1 MLKRVRIQMLNEML
15 SELKQVFGD
24 RFSTEQAVLY
34 SYASDASIYRKKP
47 DGVVRPANTE
57 EVSKLVKMA
66 NKHKVA
72 LVPRGA
78 GTGLC
83 GGAVAMEGGIVVD
96 LQLMNKIKEI
106 KPENMY
112 CVMEPGVIY
121 DKLNA
126 ELAKRGYQF
135 PGSPGSAE
143 AANIGGMVAA
153 NASGMR
159 AVKYGATRDYVIGL
173 EVVLPSGEIMRCGT
187 KTVKNSSGYQLEKLF
202 VGSEGTLGII
212 TEITLRIVTLPKSRM
227 VALVIFEEVERAGQ
241 AISSIMAHPVIPS
254 SMEIMDNTTITA
266 VNKGADA
273 GLPDVGA
280 ILIIECDGPEEEVAR
295 EMATVERLCK
305 EGGATSFE
313 KTADPKVFGKWHAAR
328 KSVLPALGRYRPDL
342 KVVNLADDM
351 AVPISR
357 LAEAIIAFKEIADR
371 NGVIIAT
378 YGHASDGNL
387 HTKMLLDPTKKDDWQ
402 RAEQAVKEVY
412 DAVLE
417 LDGTVTGEHG
427 VGISKAPYMKKER
440 ASALSTMRAIKRAL
454 DPNNIMNPG
463 KIFDW
468 ESEHIITHLRYPAEV
483 D

>member
-1 MLKRVRIQMLNEML
+1 MLIDMINEL
-15 SELKQVFGD
+15 EQIFGD
-24 RFSTEQAVLY
+24 RFSTEQAILY
-34 SYASDASIYRKKP
+34 TYASDASIYRKKP
-47 DGVVRPANTE
+47 DGVVRPANTK
-57 EVSKLVKMA
+57 EVSQLVKLA
-66 NKHKVA
+66 NEHKVP
-72 LVPRGA
+72 LIPRGA

-83 GGAVAMEGGIVVD
+83 GGAVAIEGGIVVD
-96 LQLMNKIKEI
+96 LQLLNAIKEI
-106 KPENMY
+106 RPENMY
-112 CVMEPGVIY
+112 CVVEPGVIY

-126 ELAKRGYQF
+126 KLANLGYMF

-173 EVVLPSGEIMRCGT
+173 EVVLPTGDVMRCGT

-212 TEITLRIVTLPKSRM
+212 TEVTLRIVTQPKARM
-227 VALVIFEEVERAGQ
+227 VALVIFEEVATAGQ
-241 AISSIMAHPVIPS
+241 AISNIIAHPVIPS
-254 SMEIMDNTTITA
+254 SMEIMDNTTISA

-295 EMATVERLCK
+295 EMATVEKICK
-305 EGGATSFE
+305 ESGASSFE
-313 KTADPKVFGKWHAAR
+313 KTPDPKVFNKWHDAR
-328 KSVLPALGRYRPDL
+328 KSVLPALGRFRPDL
-342 KVVNLADDM
+342 KIVSLADDM
-351 AVPISR
+351 GVPISR
-357 LAEAIIAFKEIADR
+357 LTEAIIAFKEIADR
-371 NGVIIAT
+371 NNVIIAT

-387 HTKMLLDPTKKDDWQ
+387 HTKMLLDPTRKDDWD
-402 RAEQAVKEVY
+402 RAEVAVKEVY

-417 LDGTVTGEHG
+417 LEGTVSGEHG
-427 VGISKAPYMKKER
+427 IGISKAPYMMKER
-440 ASALSTMRAIKRAL
+440 ASAISTMRAIKRAL

-463 KIFDW
+463 KLFDW
-468 ESEHIITHLRYPAEV
+468 ESEHIITNLRYPAEV